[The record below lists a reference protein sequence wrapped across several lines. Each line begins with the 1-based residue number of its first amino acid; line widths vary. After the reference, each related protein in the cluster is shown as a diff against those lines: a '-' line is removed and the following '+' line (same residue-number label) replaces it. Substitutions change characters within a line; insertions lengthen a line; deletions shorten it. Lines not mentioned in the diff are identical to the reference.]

1 MNPYKFSI
9 KQDLSGYLDSG
20 VLLANL
26 TSAGLLIDRID
37 TLDDTGLIYGVN
49 ADFTDDEAQIIAST
63 ISGHGLQVASAVKFA
78 EIDAKTG
85 YLIAQGYDFDGKK
98 MSLSL
103 PAQITLLGL
112 SAAENDLTY
121 PVVINTLN
129 DSDTLMIP
137 DAATAHILFLTAVG
151 TYRAWKDQGTDLKNQ
166 VRNAKSTKDV
176 DIIKDSR
183 K

>member
-9 KQDLSGYLDSG
+9 KSDLGGYLDSG
-20 VLLANL
+20 VLLASL
-26 TSAGLLIDRID
+26 TTAGLLIDRID
-37 TLDDTGLIYGVN
+37 TLDDDGFIYGIN
-49 ADFTDDEAQIIAST
+49 KDFTDDEAKTISIA

-85 YLIAQGYDFDGKK
+85 ALIAQGYEFGGKK

-121 PVVINTLN
+121 PVEINTLN
-129 DSDTLMIP
+129 DADVLVIP
-137 DAATAHILFLTAVG
+137 DATTAHNVFLTAVG

-166 VRNAKSTKDV
+166 IRSAKSTADIDVVKDL
-176 DIIKDSR
+176 R